1 LAAILP
7 PFGFYTGHIKR
18 NIKMDELFNIIGR
31 LYADLY
37 HSQKLLDV
45 LQEQIKN
52 KEKELADVK
61 KQLKNEQTGP

>member
-1 LAAILP
+1 
-7 PFGFYTGHIKR
+7 
-18 NIKMDELFNIIGR
+18 MDELFNIIGR

-52 KEKELADVK
+52 KDKEISELRKQVK
-61 KQLKNEQTGP
+61 HDQTGS